1 MSVALLLVMAS
12 YDPFSLNLRQQTAVL
27 LAGLNILPPSTL
39 ASTTDDTP
47 STSTISPP
55 TPTSSPYDFL
65 PLSHLL
71 PLYELAYGPCAS
83 SRPSSPETIVDVLSD
98 LLEVGPLTMRVAHL
112 FRPLLMVLMARWI
125 DRVRGGK
132 DEWVRRV
139 VAGSLLAEGVEE
151 VWP

>member
-1 MSVALLLVMAS
+1 MATL
-12 YDPFSLNLRQQTAVL
+12 DPFALNLSQQTAVL
-27 LAGLNILPPSTL
+27 LHGLNILAPSTQH
-39 ASTTDDTP
+39 TDNGP
-47 STSTISPP
+47 STPPLPP

-71 PLYELAYGPCAS
+71 PLYELAYGPTAS
-83 SRPSSPETIVDVLSD
+83 SAGACSPEQIVDVLSD
-98 LLEVGPLTMRVAHL
+98 LLEVGPLTMRVAHA